1 MVAKTTARTTAASR
15 SDRRASRDRRAGGA
29 AAGAKLGGA
38 EAGAGGAAVVERPP
52 PGASPADFFER
63 WLPQAFAAG
72 GAEAP
77 PDAPL
82 VRVSLSG
89 ADGGEWELQA
99 QGTELRVKQNPVGP
113 RARSQTGPMPG
124 LWIRQS
130 VPDFLAAFEQ
140 DPDLPELLPAGW
152 GPLDILFLDHR
163 DVDLVKQI
171 DGRLLVELNGRR
183 RRRWALDLATGKA
196 GLAAGRPRATVRVDG
211 PTYEGLKDG
220 SLPPL
225 KALLERKVT
234 VDGDRALAM
243 QALMLLGSRLSR

>member
-1 MVAKTTARTTAASR
+1 VAAP
-15 SDRRASRDRRAGGA
+15 GA
-29 AAGAKLGGA
+29 AAGGGVA
-38 EAGAGGAAVVERPP
+38 ERPP
-52 PGASPADFFER
+52 PGTSPEDFFER
-63 WLPQAFAAG
+63 WLPDTFAAG
-72 GAEAP
+72 DAEAP

-89 ADGGEWELQA
+89 TGGGEWELQA
-99 QGTELRVKQNPVGP
+99 HGKLLRVAQNPVGP
-113 RARSQTGPMPG
+113 RARTSGPTPG

-140 DPDLPELLPAGW
+140 DPDLPELLPPSW

-163 DVDLVKQI
+163 DVDLIKQI
-171 DGRLLVELNGRR
+171 DGRLLVELNGKR

-211 PTYEGLKDG
+211 ATYEGLKDG

-243 QALMLLGSRLSR
+243 QALMLLGSRLARS